1 MNLFSIYLRG
11 SRTRKAG
18 SVKVRP
24 INQISALIGPLSLSL
39 SLSTT
44 MDERV
49 SGRRREEEKQTSDAQ
64 KIREYGNKS
73 INGKCGTTSIKG
85 VVFPESREFRLGCS
99 AAQEDDVRGRKGE
112 PKWRPDSLD
121 HYFMWCIY
129 NEGRGG
135 GGERL
140 KPIPFRLFW
149 SRRLD
154 CIWMERLAAKIY
166 IMKAGLAGRTLSL
179 FVYWY
184 RGLVSGRRAGTG
196 EADAAHKVCPA
207 VSVCRLTHRC
217 ASATAADDGPPQR
230 N

>member
-1 MNLFSIYLRG
+1 
-11 SRTRKAG
+11 
-18 SVKVRP
+18 
-24 INQISALIGPLSLSL
+24 
-39 SLSTT
+39 

-49 SGRRREEEKQTSDAQ
+49 SGRQREEEKQTNDAQ

-154 CIWMERLAAKIY
+154 CIWMERLPAKIY
-166 IMKAGLAGRTLSL
+166 IMKAEPG
-179 FVYWY
+179 
-184 RGLVSGRRAGTG
+184 RAGG
-196 EADAAHKVCPA
+196 SHPL
-207 VSVCRLTHRC
+207 SVCLLISGSCQRQTRGHRWGWCCSQSLPSCLCLSAVWLTGVLLLRM
-217 ASATAADDGPPQR
+217 TAR
-230 N
+230 

>member
-1 MNLFSIYLRG
+1 
-11 SRTRKAG
+11 
-18 SVKVRP
+18 
-24 INQISALIGPLSLSL
+24 
-39 SLSTT
+39 

-49 SGRRREEEKQTSDAQ
+49 SGRRREEEKQTNDAQ

-154 CIWMERLAAKIY
+154 CIWMERLPAKIY
-166 IMKAGLAGRTLSL
+166 IMKAEPGRWVAPSVCLFIDIGVLSAADT
-179 FVYWY
+179 
-184 RGLVSGRRAGTG
+184 RAQVRLMLLTKS
-196 EADAAHKVCPA
+196 AQQTA

-217 ASATAADDGPPQR
+217 ASAADDGPQR